1 MYRHDEPASRAV
13 EAPNHLAMGATSV
26 AEPRRPAFSSEAET
40 VAGPVPE
47 IDYDGLLDPF
57 APSRERIVRAGRRNL
72 HEKLMAG
79 LVGIKHAIRG
89 DSSFFAHAYRAL
101 LIFLTAGMIG
111 VSPIGWFLLVLA
123 LGLVLV
129 AELMHSAVDTLARAI
144 GDPDEPR
151 LKVARDVAASGVL
164 VTVFI
169 SAAVSIAVL
178 TLKLG
183 EYLGWW
189 ERIAW

>member
-13 EAPNHLAMGATSV
+13 EAPNLLAMGGMPV
-26 AEPRRPAFSSEAET
+26 AEPRRPVVSAEPA
-40 VAGPVPE
+40 AGPLPE
-47 IDYDGLLDPF
+47 IDDGDGWLDPF
-57 APSRERIVRAGRRNL
+57 GPSRERIVRAGRRNL

-111 VSPIGWFLLVLA
+111 VSPLGWFLLVLA

-169 SAAVSIAVL
+169 SAAVSIGVL

-189 ERIAW
+189 DRVAW

>member
-1 MYRHDEPASRAV
+1 MHRTDPPAPRAAD
-13 EAPNHLAMGATSV
+13 APNLA
-26 AEPRRPAFSSEAET
+26 
-40 VAGPVPE
+40 
-47 IDYDGLLDPF
+47 PF
-57 APSRERIVRAGRRNL
+57 AAAPARGAPGDPESPGGLDLAPPRERIVRAGRRNL
-72 HEKLMAG
+72 HEKLVAG
-79 LVGIKHAIRG
+79 LVGIKHAVRG

-111 VSPIGWFLLVLA
+111 VSPVGWILLVLA

-164 VTVFI
+164 VTVII
-169 SAAVSIAVL
+169 SASISIAVL

>member
-1 MYRHDEPASRAV
+1 MHRRDEPALRTDPSPILRPK
-13 EAPNHLAMGATSV
+13 APP
-26 AEPRRPAFSSEAET
+26 EPAP
-40 VAGPVPE
+40 
-47 IDYDGLLDPF
+47 DGLAATATATTPEAVLPLDFDP
-57 APSRERIVRAGRRNL
+57 PRERMVRAGRRNL

-79 LVGIKHAIRG
+79 LVGIKHAVRG

-111 VSPIGWFLLVLA
+111 VSWLGWLLLILS

-129 AELMHSAVDTLARAI
+129 AELMHSAVDTLARAV
-144 GDPDEPR
+144 GDPEEPR

-164 VTVFI
+164 VTVFT
-169 SAAVSIAVL
+169 SGAVSIAVL
-178 TLKLG
+178 ALKLG

-189 ERIAW
+189 ERVAW

>member
-1 MYRHDEPASRAV
+1 MYRPDDPASNAVDGPSLMTLAATRASDV
-13 EAPNHLAMGATSV
+13 
-26 AEPRRPAFSSEAET
+26 RRPSTEP
-40 VAGPVPE
+40 G
-47 IDYDGLLDPF
+47 DGEESADLL
-57 APSRERIVRAGRRNL
+57 APAPDRIVGAGRRNL
-72 HEKLMAG
+72 TEKLLAG
-79 LVGIKHAIRG
+79 LVGIKHAVRG

-111 VSPIGWFLLVLA
+111 VSPLGWCLLVMA

-129 AELMHSAVDTLARAI
+129 AELMHSAVDTLARAV
-144 GDPDEPR
+144 GDPEEPR
-151 LKVARDVAASGVL
+151 LRIARDIAAAGVL
-164 VTVFI
+164 VTVVI

-189 ERIAW
+189 EHVSW

>member
-1 MYRHDEPASRAV
+1 
-13 EAPNHLAMGATSV
+13 
-26 AEPRRPAFSSEAET
+26 
-40 VAGPVPE
+40 
-47 IDYDGLLDPF
+47 
-57 APSRERIVRAGRRNL
+57 
-72 HEKLMAG
+72 MAG
-79 LVGIKHAIRG
+79 LVGFKHAVRG

-111 VSPIGWFLLVLA
+111 VSPLGWFLLVLA

-144 GDPDEPR
+144 GDADEPR

-164 VTVFI
+164 VTVFL
-169 SAAVSIAVL
+169 SAAVSIGVL

-189 ERIAW
+189 DRVAW

>member
-1 MYRHDEPASRAV
+1 MYRPDDPASNAV
-13 EAPNHLAMGATSV
+13 EAPNLMTLSASRRADLRGPAPEPESALDSDEFLA
-26 AEPRRPAFSSEAET
+26 PAS
-40 VAGPVPE
+40 
-47 IDYDGLLDPF
+47 DH
-57 APSRERIVRAGRRNL
+57 IVRAGRRNL
-72 HEKLMAG
+72 TEKLLAG
-79 LVGIKHAIRG
+79 LVGIKHAVRG

-111 VSPIGWFLLVLA
+111 VSPLGWCLLVLA

-129 AELMHSAVDTLARAI
+129 AELMHSAVDTLARAV

-151 LKVARDVAASGVL
+151 LRVARDIAAAGVL
-164 VTVFI
+164 VTVVI
-169 SAAVSIAVL
+169 SAAISIAVL

-189 ERIAW
+189 DHVSW

>member
-1 MYRHDEPASRAV
+1 MYRHDEPASHAFDS
-13 EAPNHLAMGATSV
+13 PNLLAIGGMPLDDFRPPVSPGQGPDES
-26 AEPRRPAFSSEAET
+26 RPAIDEETGSSDA
-40 VAGPVPE
+40 
-47 IDYDGLLDPF
+47 F
-57 APSRERIVRAGRRNL
+57 APPRERFVRAGRRNL
-72 HEKLMAG
+72 HEKLVAG

-101 LIFLTAGMIG
+101 LVFLTAGMIG
-111 VSPIGWFLLVLA
+111 VSPIGWFLLILA
-123 LGLVLV
+123 LGLVLI

-164 VTVFI
+164 VSVFI

-189 ERIAW
+189 DRVGW

>member
-13 EAPNHLAMGATSV
+13 EAPNLISV
-26 AEPRRPAFSSEAET
+26 ATDPGRAI
-40 VAGPVPE
+40 GPGP
-47 IDYDGLLDPF
+47 DDDPDPF
-57 APSRERIVRAGRRNL
+57 APARERIVRAGRRNL
-72 HEKLMAG
+72 HEKLVAG
-79 LVGIKHAIRG
+79 LVGIKHAVRG

-111 VSPIGWFLLVLA
+111 VSPLGWFLLVLA
-123 LGLVLV
+123 AGMVLV

-144 GDPDEPR
+144 GDPEEPR
-151 LKVARDVAASGVL
+151 LKVARDIAASGVL

-169 SAAVSIAVL
+169 SASVSLAVL

-189 ERIAW
+189 DRIPW